1 MARYLPSYILLAG
14 LLSSAPCTSFA
25 MEERVTLML
34 TGPAC
39 TESHAAINRA
49 LEQTIGVR
57 HVDLQAVAGHILVD
71 VETGAMTAEALED
84 QVNGILATHSSCRAE
99 IMKSCI
105 SAAPRPAS
113 TRVP

>member
-1 MARYLPSYILLAG
+1 MARYLPSYILLLG
-14 LLSSAPCTSFA
+14 LLSSTAFA

-39 TESHAAINRA
+39 TESHAAINHA

-57 HVDLQAVAGHILVD
+57 HVDLQAVPGHILLD
-71 VETGAMTAEALED
+71 VETGAVTADALED
-84 QVNGILATHSSCRAE
+84 QVNGILATHSSCRVE

-105 SAAPRPAS
+105 SADPRPAS